1 MKIIKI
7 ATMLLFLS
15 IIGCKKKVVETEVS
29 STNPPILLV
38 NRTLIGIPL
47 DTLRNL
53 ISGSWL
59 QKSEMICG
67 GAGCNTTYSPIGQ
80 EDIVSFL
87 SQDTVKKIR
96 PNGTL
101 VIYDKAVISLS
112 SYDNSWVYRMHGGL
126 ATLAFLRIAND
137 TLILRP
143 FGGGGSES
151 RLVKKI

>member
-1 MKIIKI
+1 MRNTLFTITIL
-7 ATMLLFLS
+7 ATILIS
-15 IIGCKKKVVETEVS
+15 CRKTSVDPDI
-29 STNPPILLV
+29 PITPQPKAPI

-53 ISGSWL
+53 INGSWL

-67 GAGCNTTYSPIGQ
+67 GAGCNTTFSPIGQ
-80 EDIVSFL
+80 EDVISFL
-87 SQDTVKKIR
+87 TQDTVKKIR

-101 VIYDKAVISLS
+101 VIYDKAIISLS

-126 ATLAFLRIAND
+126 AALAFLQIAND

-143 FGGGGSES
+143 NGGGGSES
-151 RLVKKI
+151 RLVKKP

>member
-29 STNPPILLV
+29 STNPPILPV

-87 SQDTVKKIR
+87 SQDTVKKI
-96 PNGTL
+96 
-101 VIYDKAVISLS
+101 
-112 SYDNSWVYRMHGGL
+112 
-126 ATLAFLRIAND
+126 
-137 TLILRP
+137 
-143 FGGGGSES
+143 S
-151 RLVKKI
+151 RVMITAGFIGCMVD